1 MEEITPDNDDNDNDF
16 EDSEKEIEQ
25 SQKRTVVEN
34 ALRDKL
40 FNRVNYPKRNK
51 SVEIRKN
58 K

>member
-1 MEEITPDNDDNDNDF
+1 MEEITQNNNDNVNDF

-34 ALRDKL
+34 ALRNKL

-51 SVEIRKN
+51 SVETGKN